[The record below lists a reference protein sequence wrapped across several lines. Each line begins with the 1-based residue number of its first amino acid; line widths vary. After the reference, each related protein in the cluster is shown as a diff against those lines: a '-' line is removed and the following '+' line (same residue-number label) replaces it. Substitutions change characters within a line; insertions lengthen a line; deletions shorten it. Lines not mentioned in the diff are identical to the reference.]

1 MHLNLHT
8 DFGLRVLLYLGSTP
22 DGMASAPDVAAAYD
36 ISLNHLRKVVQALS
50 HAGYVQTTRGRT
62 GGIALARPPEEIVIG
77 QVVRALEP
85 DFRLVECFEPA
96 TNRCVVTPGCAL
108 MHALDDAQ
116 KAFLAVLDGYTLADV
131 VRNKAFLWRLLRRP
145 EAAQPGA
152 GH

>member
-22 DGMASAPDVAAAYD
+22 DGAASAPDIASAYD

-50 HAGYVQTTRGRT
+50 RAGYVRTTRGRT
-62 GGIALARPPEEIVIG
+62 GGIALAMAPSEIGIG

-85 DFRLVECFEPA
+85 DFRLVECFEPK
-96 TNRCVVTPGCAL
+96 TNRCAVTPACAL
-108 MHALDDAQ
+108 MHALGDAQ

-131 VRNKAFLWRLLRRP
+131 LRNKAVLWRLLKRA
-145 EAAQPGA
+145 EAGQPGA
-152 GH
+152 